1 MRMTS
6 GSNTDPLP
14 LLVTPTDA
22 ATIVQ
27 GVLAALDPTIKERDA
42 TVTVGPLPVVQAEPT
57 QLIPGLPEPDQQR
70 TKIHRPHRSAT
81 HRDISRTRRRS
92 LAVRGRDTLTTHRI
106 NATTPGLA
114 TPEQNANQQVS
125 PQWVAS

>member
-1 MRMTS
+1 MTS

-57 QLIPGLPEPDQQR
+57 QITPGLPGPDQQR
-70 TKIHRPHRSAT
+70 TEKFTAPTVQPHIAISAEPDGD
-81 HRDISRTRRRS
+81 HWRFEV
-92 LAVRGRDTLTTHRI
+92 ANTLTTHRI